1 MKNRTLTVDPDHLH
15 TIAGP
20 GARTRALEH
29 FARHG
34 VALWL
39 RGDGRA
45 TLFYRDPIT
54 GRRRRSTWKRF
65 TLKPAALAVA

>member
-1 MKNRTLTVDPDHLH
+1 MRNATLTVDPSHLH
-15 TIAGP
+15 TIAGA

-45 TLFYRDPIT
+45 TLFYRDPVT

-65 TLKPAALAVA
+65 TLKPRPAAAA